1 MRLFAAIDLS
11 HETQGA
17 MAAEQKRI
25 AASLGS
31 SAAPLKWVRPDHA
44 HLTLV
49 FLGQVDDTRVPA
61 LVDAVGMD
69 VDAPAFDIVF
79 GGIGVFPRHGAPRVL
94 WMGIDAG
101 GSQLRALQLE
111 LTARVTARG
120 VAVEAREFHPHLT
133 LARWT
138 RSRPADR
145 RRALEAGRSGAM
157 ARQRVEWATLYES
170 RLSPAGATY
179 VPLTRAN
186 LTRT

>member
-1 MRLFAAIDLS
+1 VRLFAAIDLS
-11 HETQGA
+11 HETQDA

-25 AASLGS
+25 GALLGPA
-31 SAAPLKWVRPDHA
+31 AAPLKWVRPDHA

-49 FLGQVDDTRVPA
+49 FLGHVDDVRVPA
-61 LVDAVGMD
+61 LIDAVGMN
-69 VDAPAFDIVF
+69 VDAQPFDIVF
-79 GGIGVFPRHGAPRVL
+79 SGIGVFPRHGAPRVL

-111 LTARVTARG
+111 LTARVSSRG
-120 VAVEAREFHPHLT
+120 IAVESREFHPHLT

-145 RRALEAGRSGAM
+145 HRALEAGRSGAM
-157 ARQRVEWATLYES
+157 ARQRVDWATLYES

-186 LTRT
+186 LART

>member
-11 HETQGA
+11 PETQEA

-31 SAAPLKWVRPDHA
+31 AAAPLKWVRPDHA

-49 FLGQVDDTRVPA
+49 FLGEVEAARVPS
-61 LVDAVGMD
+61 LVDTVGKD
-69 VDAPAFDIVF
+69 VEVPPFDIVF
-79 GGIGVFPRHGAPRVL
+79 SGIGVFPRHGAPRVL
-94 WMGIDAG
+94 WIGIDAG
-101 GSQLRALQLE
+101 GSQLSAVQIE
-111 LTARVTARG
+111 LTARVSARG
-120 VAVEAREFHPHLT
+120 IPIEARDFHPHLT

-138 RSRPADR
+138 RSRPPDHP
-145 RRALEAGRSGAM
+145 RALAVGRSGAI

-170 RLSPAGATY
+170 RLSPSGATY